1 MKVRMYYLL
10 SIEIFLNSCYT
21 EIRRTIQSKVSFI
34 IYISPSSRFDAVLS
48 GELNLI
54 LWYESSVGT
63 YSSKQRLNDYIA
75 YWPPWRWEDGYFRGV
90 LRAE

>member
-1 MKVRMYYLL
+1 M
-10 SIEIFLNSCYT
+10 
-21 EIRRTIQSKVSFI
+21 QS
-34 IYISPSSRFDAVLS
+34 YP

-75 YWPPWRWEDGYFRGV
+75 YWPPWRWEDGYLRGSCEQNSSQGSARGV
-90 LRAE
+90 L